1 MNSVYY
7 RLNDL
12 LILKDRLSNF
22 ISQKSRLFLN
32 SKKYKFANYAEL
44 KELLNKSLSYQR
56 LVDDIIFLNY
66 SNNNINPINYILL
79 TTNNDLDI
87 IGYIEQLTINY

>member
-44 KELLNKSLSYQR
+44 KEVLKQ
-56 LVDDIIFLNY
+56 
-66 SNNNINPINYILL
+66 
-79 TTNNDLDI
+79 
-87 IGYIEQLTINY
+87 